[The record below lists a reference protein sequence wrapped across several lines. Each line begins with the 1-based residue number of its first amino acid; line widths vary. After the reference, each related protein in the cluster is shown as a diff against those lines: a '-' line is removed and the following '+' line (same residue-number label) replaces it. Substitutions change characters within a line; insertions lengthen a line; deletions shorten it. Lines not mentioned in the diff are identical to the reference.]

1 MLSVDWQIWT
11 AVPWRVLCRPESKS
25 ATLWRGQMMPFTQSA
40 GLGTTLDCN
49 TN

>member
-25 ATLWRGQMMPFTQSA
+25 ATLWRGKMMLFTQSA
-40 GLGTTLDCN
+40 VLGNNPGLQY
-49 TN
+49 